1 MRRILF
7 SLIALAL
14 LVGLAG
20 CSTAEAD
27 SVKVGPDAIVLEAC
41 SFMAAWGDW
50 MDGNEARMVRRAIDA
65 EAEVQRLYGKPAPRS
80 AITLDGLIIWAF
92 AAFFAFAGGVWL
104 AKQAVAFAP
113 DWALQLMGFM

>member
-1 MRRILF
+1 MTAQIHAFPSPVR
-7 SLIALAL
+7 LAL
-14 LVGLAG
+14 TNARQIVRDPKGLH
-20 CSTAEAD
+20 
-27 SVKVGPDAIVLEAC
+27 PDAIVLEAC

-113 DWALQLMGFM
+113 DWALNMMGFM

>member
-1 MRRILF
+1 MTAHILAF
-7 SLIALAL
+7 PSPVSRALENARQIVRDPSLH
-14 LVGLAG
+14 
-20 CSTAEAD
+20 
-27 SVKVGPDAIVLEAC
+27 PDAIVLEAC

-80 AITLDGLIIWAF
+80 AITLDGLVIWGF